1 MVYYACLYGN
11 RKPQEILN
19 MFASYQI
26 SIDAVIMDLSP
37 SPKQKDGILSS
48 LKKRLV
54 NEHDGL
60 TVDSLRSLGKTNR
73 EIAKELQ
80 WIEMNNIPFFVLD
93 LPSTFNDKAKPIEV
107 LSETYTKLAEFEVQ
121 KIREGQAKSNK
132 PLGRSRI
139 PYPPNWDFVYNKWL
153 NKEITIPEF
162 MKLTGLKRGTLYNL
176 LKQSKRQES
185 EANSLKNSNN
195 HSA

>member
-1 MVYYACLYGN
+1 MVYYACPYGN

-132 PLGRSRI
+132 PSGRSRI

>member
-1 MVYYACLYGN
+1 MVYYACPYGN

-80 WIEMNNIPFFVLD
+80 WIYHQLLM
-93 LPSTFNDKAKPIEV
+93 
-107 LSETYTKLAEFEVQ
+107 
-121 KIREGQAKSNK
+121 IRQN
-132 PLGRSRI
+132 
-139 PYPPNWDFVYNKWL
+139 
-153 NKEITIPEF
+153 
-162 MKLTGLKRGTLYNL
+162 
-176 LKQSKRQES
+176 QSKFFLRLILS
-185 EANSLKNSNN
+185 
-195 HSA
+195 

>member
-1 MVYYACLYGN
+1 MVYYACPYGN

-93 LPSTFNDKAKPIEV
+93 LPSTFNDKA
-107 LSETYTKLAEFEVQ
+107 
-121 KIREGQAKSNK
+121 N
-132 PLGRSRI
+132 RSS
-139 PYPPNWDFVYNKWL
+139 F
-153 NKEITIPEF
+153 
-162 MKLTGLKRGTLYNL
+162 
-176 LKQSKRQES
+176 
-185 EANSLKNSNN
+185 
-195 HSA
+195 

>member
-1 MVYYACLYGN
+1 
-11 RKPQEILN
+11 
-19 MFASYQI
+19 
-26 SIDAVIMDLSP
+26 MDLSP

-93 LPSTFNDKAKPIEV
+93 LPSTFNDKVKPIEV

>member
-1 MVYYACLYGN
+1 MYK
-11 RKPQEILN
+11 RQ
-19 MFASYQI
+19 
-26 SIDAVIMDLSP
+26 P
-37 SPKQKDGILSS
+37 SPKRKDGILSS